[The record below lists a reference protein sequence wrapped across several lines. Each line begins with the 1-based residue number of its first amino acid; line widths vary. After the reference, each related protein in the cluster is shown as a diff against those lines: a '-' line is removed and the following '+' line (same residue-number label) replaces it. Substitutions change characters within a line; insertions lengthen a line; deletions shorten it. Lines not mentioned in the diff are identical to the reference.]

1 MAAPTSPLPTTALLL
16 VVTFLLLDAI
26 VLASSSSLSY
36 DASSAATLRCRQ
48 GWSTSAVPSVIDP
61 SRIDDGY
68 CDCPHDGLDEPNTSA
83 CAGSTYG
90 TWAGSNPAGMM
101 YDGGVVEESYFACP
115 QQPSLSLPHS
125 RVNDGVCDC
134 CDGADESPPP
144 SGGGESAVV
153 VVSCPDTCGE
163 ALADERAARTRAAEA
178 FAVGSGRRAES
189 VSGYRAWREE
199 TNGELLR
206 LKNVELAE
214 AEDEW
219 AAHEG
224 ASRDARIEFARGRG
238 RAVAG
243 GAEAACGPLLDVFD
257 AAVDDGATAAHD
269 AATDLASLIIS
280 LCALSAEL
288 SSDNFADGRCLALDA
303 ASLDAGV
310 LWDDSAQST
319 TTTTLPAFEKFDPSL
334 DEAALKYAD
343 EMLARLGGKKKTTAS
358 AAEARH
364 LQRKKRKSK
373 PEPEPEPEPEPDY
386 ESLDDDDY
394 GRDLDEGVYSLDYS
408 SDDDDEEM
416 SMGGGGGDISSL
428 DGEGEGEGKGE
439 NSGEGSSD
447 GEEEGPDEILVR
459 SLLERVPLDRNLFKA
474 RGEMLLRSSPGRPS
488 DDDATTDG
496 GEDQMDAPAAT
507 ADGTVDPMAVQMT
520 KSTIS
525 KYLSQIS
532 RGESSA
538 KSAARFVASVIR
550 HGDDPREELRILAAL
565 TMYHSDVAL
574 EDVAELVYLTSGALR
589 SSTREEEGSSLSSCS
604 APSTSDVCPPRIV
617 LVGGRTH
624 PPLFL
629 LEAAQKRCK
638 QREEGADSG
647 ACAARGGD
655 EIEFPAAIPDGYL
668 GYHAPRPRGPD
679 DGLASVF
686 SAIDSLYEPPSYISE
701 LRKRESALRGKRS
714 SLSKRVADLER
725 DLGDGV
731 SDGSSKY
738 GVDGELYA
746 LRDTCHKVTKGK
758 YEYEVCIFGSAT
770 QREGGGGG
778 GGTNLGSWKAA
789 YIDDGRRSL
798 KWEGGAKCW
807 NGPARSAEVSVTC
820 GAETRLLTA
829 DEPETC
835 RYVFTMESPIGC
847 DEEFR
852 MKNSID

>member
-1 MAAPTSPLPTTALLL
+1 M
-16 VVTFLLLDAI
+16 
-26 VLASSSSLSY
+26 
-36 DASSAATLRCRQ
+36 
-48 GWSTSAVPSVIDP
+48 
-61 SRIDDGY
+61 
-68 CDCPHDGLDEPNTSA
+68 
-83 CAGSTYG
+83 
-90 TWAGSNPAGMM
+90 
-101 YDGGVVEESYFACP
+101 
-115 QQPSLSLPHS
+115 
-125 RVNDGVCDC
+125 
-134 CDGADESPPP
+134 
-144 SGGGESAVV
+144 
-153 VVSCPDTCGE
+153 
-163 ALADERAARTRAAEA
+163 
-178 FAVGSGRRAES
+178 
-189 VSGYRAWREE
+189 
-199 TNGELLR
+199 GELLR

-214 AEDEW
+214 AEGEW
-219 AAHEG
+219 EAHGGEW
-224 ASRDARIEFARGRG
+224 RDARVEFARARA

-257 AAVDDGATAAHD
+257 ASAGGGSGGGAAAAHD
-269 AATDLASLIIS
+269 AAADLASLIIS

-288 SSDNFADGRCLALDA
+288 SSDNSADGGCPALAA

-310 LWDDSAQST
+310 LWDDPARST
-319 TTTTLPAFEKFDPSL
+319 TALPAFEKVDLAS
-334 DEAALKYAD
+334 EGAALKYAD
-343 EMLARLGGKKKTTAS
+343 AILARLEGKKKTTAS
-358 AAEARH
+358 SAKARN
-364 LQRKKRKSK
+364 LQRKERRSK
-373 PEPEPEPEPEPDY
+373 LEPKPDY
-386 ESLDDDDY
+386 ESFDDDDY
-394 GRDLDEGVYSLDYS
+394 YGRDPDEGVYSHGDASDY
-408 SDDDDEEM
+408 DDEEL
-416 SMGGGGGDISSL
+416 SMGGGGADVSTS
-428 DGEGEGEGKGE
+428 DGEGEGEWE
-439 NSGEGSSD
+439 NPGEGLND
-447 GEEEGPDEILVR
+447 GKEFGPDEILVR
-459 SLLERVPLDRNLFKA
+459 LLLERVPLDRTLFKT
-474 RGEMLLRSSPGRPS
+474 RGEMLLRSSPGRPR
-488 DDDATTDG
+488 DHDATTDG
-496 GEDQMDAPAAT
+496 GEERMDAPAAT
-507 ADGTVDPMAVQMT
+507 ADGTVDPMAVQMA

-550 HGDDPREELRILAAL
+550 HGDAPRDEMRTLAAL

-574 EDVAELVYLTSGALR
+574 EEVAELVYLTSGALR
-589 SSTREEEGSSLSSCS
+589 SLTREGEGSSSSSCS
-604 APSTSDVCPPRIV
+604 APSTSGVCPPRIV
-617 LVGGRTH
+617 LVGGRTY

-638 QREEGADSG
+638 RREEGADPG
-647 ACAARGGD
+647 ACAALGGD
-655 EIEFPAAIPDGYL
+655 EIEFPASVPDGYL

-701 LRKRESALRGKRS
+701 FRKRESALRGKRS

-725 DLGDGV
+725 ELGDGG

-746 LRDTCHKVTKGK
+746 LRDTCHKVMKGK
-758 YEYEVCIFGSAT
+758 YEYEVCIFGTAT

-778 GGTNLGSWKAA
+778 GGGGGTDLGSWKAA
-789 YIDDGRRSL
+789 YIDDGRRTL